1 MTRSTRLET
10 EVRRPAR
17 PAAAALAAL
26 LCAQVASAA
35 APPPKADKP
44 AAAPA
49 AEAAAPGTAPA
60 SDAPQAADPKAIFA
74 DAQKDYQLGRFT
86 EAIPKYERVF
96 ELTSHPSLLFNIAQC
111 HRQLGNWERAA
122 FFYDRYLSTAAAPIP
137 NEDTARGLLAEVT
150 KKRDEE
156 TARKLALDQ
165 EQEQAR
171 LRAQAETA
179 RPITSRWWFW
189 TIIGGVVVAGTATA
203 IGVAASQPP
212 ARPQTSLGEIRF

>member
-35 APPPKADKP
+35 APPPKADKVPEKPAP
-44 AAAPA
+44 AAAA
-49 AEAAAPGTAPA
+49 TAPA
-60 SDAPQAADPKAIFA
+60 PDVPQAADPKAIFA

-111 HRQLGNWERAA
+111 HRQLGNWERAG

-137 NEDTARGLLAEVT
+137 NEETARGLLAEVT